1 MSLMLHCGASEVKL
15 HELKDI
21 PVTPRVFHY
30 IGKDGT
36 PKVKERSERWEG
48 IQHYDFANAVLDAAE
63 DKGIPV
69 DLTRT

>member
-21 PVTPRVFHY
+21 PVTPRIFHY

-36 PKVKERSERWEG
+36 PKV
-48 IQHYDFANAVLDAAE
+48 IQLDF
-63 DKGIPV
+63 
-69 DLTRT
+69 